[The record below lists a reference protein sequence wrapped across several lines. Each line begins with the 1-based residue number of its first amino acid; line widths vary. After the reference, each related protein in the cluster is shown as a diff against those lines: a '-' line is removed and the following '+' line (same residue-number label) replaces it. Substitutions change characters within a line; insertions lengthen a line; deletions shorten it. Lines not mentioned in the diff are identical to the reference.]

1 MATASSSGTQKEND
15 GIVGSDEPT
24 VIREPTVYLVGRAS
38 INVEQIDRFL
48 ADHGVSWETDTEVGA
63 EKLVEMAG
71 RLCYMSYGRGRKTN
85 REYIGHLIEMAH
97 GSVLEHAVWNFV
109 ITGISRSC
117 SHELVRHR
125 AGFGYSQLSQRYVDE
140 SEAGFIEPDCIA
152 EDEELHRIWLE
163 AIQAA
168 RRAYREL
175 VARLQE
181 RFRDVPDRTLRRKL
195 ARQAARSVLPNATE
209 TKIFVTANA
218 RALRHFIEMRAS
230 EHADVEIRKV
240 AVKML
245 QILQREAPNIF
256 GDYELV
262 PLADGTLA
270 ARTPHRKV

>member
-1 MATASSSGTQKEND
+1 MSNTSADASREASQTDVTDLPE
-15 GIVGSDEPT
+15 I
-24 VIREPTVYLVGRAS
+24 IREPTVYLVGRQ
-38 INVEQIDRFL
+38 IVNQEEIDRFL
-48 ADHGVSWETDTEVGA
+48 EAHGVTWETDTEVGA
-63 EKLVEMAG
+63 ERLVEMAG

-152 EDEELHRIWLE
+152 EDPELHRIWLE
-163 AIQAA
+163 SIQTA

-181 RFRDVPDRTLRRKL
+181 KFKDVPDRTLRRKM

-230 EHADVEIRKV
+230 EHADLEIRKV

-245 QILQREAPNIF
+245 RILQEEAPNIF
-256 GDYELV
+256 GDYTLR
-262 PLADGTLA
+262 PLPDGTFA
-270 ARTPHRKV
+270 ATTPHRKV

>member
-1 MATASSSGTQKEND
+1 MTTMPADVQKGDKNPD
-15 GIVGSDEPT
+15 AMDLPT
-24 VIREPTVYLVGRAS
+24 IIREPTVYLVGRQTVDDAE
-38 INVEQIDRFL
+38 IERFL
-48 ADHGVSWETDTEVGA
+48 KEHGVTWETDTEVGA
-63 EKLVEMAG
+63 ERLVEMAG

-152 EDEELHRIWLE
+152 ADPTLHEIWLR
-163 AIQAA
+163 AVQTA
-168 RRAYREL
+168 RQAYREL
-175 VARLQE
+175 VRGLQE
-181 RFRDVPDRTLRRKL
+181 KFQDVPDRTLRRKM

-245 QILQREAPNIF
+245 RILQQEAPNIF
-256 GDYELV
+256 GDYTLREL
-262 PLADGTLA
+262 PDGTYA
-270 ARTPHRKV
+270 AFTPHRKV